1 MDDRCDRYQICRY
14 RFAGMCLYP
23 SNNGLKPCAKLHVGI
38 CETNETL
45 IQEAKHES

>member
-14 RFAGMCLYP
+14 RFAEMCMYF
-23 SNNGLKPCAKLHVGI
+23 SNMGLKPCAKTHVET
-38 CETNETL
+38 CEINETL